1 LDEQTAPL
9 KAGRSVAPL
18 SDERR
23 SERRSCTAAL
33 AGGQR
38 AAREFVRCAGVNG
51 EDDRPDKGPEGLA
64 MARV

>member
-38 AAREFVRCAGVNG
+38 AARE
-51 EDDRPDKGPEGLA
+51 L
-64 MARV
+64 